1 MMMLSLVS
9 KNGQQLQN
17 KAQIGSSYLRLCVFQ
32 VIWHCQSYQT
42 PSLALNIGEN
52 LKEKIMIKSLTWNL
66 VSHLQQR
73 PVVQLHVQ
81 VLLTAST
88 AQLRRVDRQAAI
100 QLTATQHQVATS
112 MFIFR
117 EVQPRRE
124 NGTKKTVAFIVV
136 NFLQTV

>member
-1 MMMLSLVS
+1 MSEVSVSEMLQTL
-9 KNGQQLQN
+9 
-17 KAQIGSSYLRLCVFQ
+17 SYFSIFIFQ
-32 VIWHCQSYQT
+32 
-42 PSLALNIGEN
+42 
-52 LKEKIMIKSLTWNL
+52 
-66 VSHLQQR
+66 
-73 PVVQLHVQ
+73 VQLHVQ

-124 NGTKKTVAFIVV
+124 NGTKKKTVALIVV

>member
-1 MMMLSLVS
+1 MSEVSVSEMLQTL
-9 KNGQQLQN
+9 
-17 KAQIGSSYLRLCVFQ
+17 SYFSIFIFQ
-32 VIWHCQSYQT
+32 
-42 PSLALNIGEN
+42 
-52 LKEKIMIKSLTWNL
+52 
-66 VSHLQQR
+66 
-73 PVVQLHVQ
+73 VQLHVQ

-124 NGTKKTVAFIVV
+124 NGTKKK
-136 NFLQTV
+136 LLPLLL

>member
-1 MMMLSLVS
+1 MSEVSVSEMLQTL
-9 KNGQQLQN
+9 
-17 KAQIGSSYLRLCVFQ
+17 SYFSIFFFQ
-32 VIWHCQSYQT
+32 
-42 PSLALNIGEN
+42 
-52 LKEKIMIKSLTWNL
+52 
-66 VSHLQQR
+66 
-73 PVVQLHVQ
+73 VQLHVQ